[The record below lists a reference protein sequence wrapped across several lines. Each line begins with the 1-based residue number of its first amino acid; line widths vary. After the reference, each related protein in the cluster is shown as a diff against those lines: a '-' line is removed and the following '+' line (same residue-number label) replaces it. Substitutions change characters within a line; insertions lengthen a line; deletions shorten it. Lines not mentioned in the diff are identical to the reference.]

1 MAPTRSIII
10 TILSSL
16 VLTSLQSSSCP
27 QGMLAVYRL
36 SLQTEWSEEKFPKQ
50 YPQWRP
56 SAQWSKTVGKSGS
69 GYCVDKERCT
79 LLVRWSRL
87 LWNDCK

>member
-56 SAQWSKTVGKSGS
+56 SAQWSKTVGQCRFRNLFHSFS
-69 GYCVDKERCT
+69 YI
-79 LLVRWSRL
+79 
-87 LWNDCK
+87 